1 MKVVV
6 AFCLLAAVA
15 MGQQLR
21 IGFTTVTYLEEEG
34 TGSLTVRVQ
43 KTGLNGPID
52 LNRGDLAVIV
62 TPMTY
67 GEFDAMS
74 NFSLPGEIPRNT
86 LPDPAECKHN
96 NYYW

>member
-1 MKVVV
+1 MKVVD

-21 IGFTTVTYLEEEG
+21 IGFTADTYLEEEG
-34 TGSLTVRVQ
+34 TGSVTVRVQ
-43 KTGLNGPID
+43 KTGANGPRD
-52 LNRGDLAVIV
+52 RNRGDLAVIV

-67 GEFDAMS
+67 GELDAMS
-74 NFSLPGEIPRNT
+74 NFSLPGEILRNT

-96 NYYW
+96 DHYW

>member
-15 MGQQLR
+15 MGRQLR
-21 IGFTTVTYLEEEG
+21 IGFTAVTYLEEEG
-34 TGSLTVRVQ
+34 TGSVTVRVQ
-43 KTGLNGPID
+43 KTGANGPRD
-52 LNRGDLAVIV
+52 QNRGDLAVIV

-74 NFSLPGEIPRNT
+74 NVSLPGEIPRNT

>member
-6 AFCLLAAVA
+6 AFVLLAAVA

-21 IGFTTVTYLEEEG
+21 IGFTADTYHEEEG
-34 TGSLTVRVQ
+34 AGSVMVRVR
-43 KTGLNGPID
+43 KTGVNGPGDLNG
-52 LNRGDLAVIV
+52 GDLAVIV

-74 NFSLPGEIPRNT
+74 NFSLPREIPRNT

-96 NYYW
+96 YW